1 MSAVAVGAVEAV
13 TKDGCVLNV
22 AGALV
27 ANWASAQHDMASH
40 TRGTKGS
47 TSGVS
52 VLACSL
58 FSLGPGR
65 YT

>member
-27 ANWASAQHDMASH
+27 ANWASAQRDYGEPH
-40 TRGTKGS
+40 
-47 TSGVS
+47 
-52 VLACSL
+52 ACDKRVYPRAFRYLHVL
-58 FSLGPGR
+58 FSV
-65 YT
+65 